1 METTEKKEYFETK
14 YYSTDGIIR
23 FKEGDYSIE
32 DNYLYPNGKWEL
44 SSFPVGKDVFPT
56 LEEALN
62 DAEKRRQKKI
72 ASLKKQLKKLEEME
86 FKVVD
91 YNPIPE
97 EPKRKDIF
105 SRPIGQ

>member
-1 METTEKKEYFETK
+1 MATEKKDYFEVK
-14 YYSTDGIIR
+14 YYSSDGIIR
-23 FKEGDYSIE
+23 FKEGDYKIE
-32 DNYLYPNGKWEL
+32 GKYLRPNGKWYL
-44 SSFPVGKDVFPT
+44 TSFSVGTDVFPT
-56 LEEALN
+56 LEEALK

-86 FKVVD
+86 IKVVD
-91 YNPIPE
+91 YNPNPE

>member
-1 METTEKKEYFETK
+1 MATTNKDYFETK
-14 YYSTDGIIR
+14 YYSTNGVIR

-32 DNYLYPNGKWEL
+32 GNYLNPNGKWGN
-44 SSFPVGKDVFPT
+44 SSFRIGTDVFPT
-56 LEEALN
+56 LEEALK
-62 DAEKRRQKKI
+62 DAEKRRQKRI
-72 ASLKKQLKKLEEME
+72 ASLKKQLKQLEEME
-86 FKVVD
+86 IKVVD